1 MKRVQST
8 TSDSGFWTT
17 IDLLIGR
24 EWRDRHNDAYDEN
37 EVKKNMQ
44 KSLAAAKFGK
54 LKRNARKSFS
64 IRLDNDVSSKDPVGI
79 LSSEASLDL
88 RYSFVKY

>member
-8 TSDSGFWTT
+8 SSDSGFWTT

-37 EVKKNMQ
+37 EVKKNLQ

-54 LKRNARKSFS
+54 LKRSARKSFS
-64 IRLDNDVSSKDPVGI
+64 IRLDKDDVLCKDPVGI
-79 LSSEASLDL
+79 LSSEASIDL
-88 RYSFVKY
+88 R